1 MSRLTS
7 RLERRTIAIIVGAVA
22 AVATVP
28 ALAGTVDRAEDQAV
42 RVAQGSDPSA
52 GEPVVAAGTEITA
65 AAPARP
71 APAPA
76 PEAQGERVAEE
87 PAPTISGWASWYG
100 PGFAGRTTASGEVY
114 DPSEMVAAHK
124 SLPFGTRIRV
134 TNQRNGRSAVL
145 RIVDRGPY
153 VGGRILDVSSAAAD
167 VLGMKGSGTAP
178 VTIEIL

>member
-1 MSRLTS
+1 MSRLKQ
-7 RLERRTIAIIVGAVA
+7 RLERRTAAIVV
-22 AVATVP
+22 AVATVAAVVP
-28 ALAGTVDRAEDQAV
+28 AALASTAPDDH
-42 RVAQGSDPSA
+42 VATPTSSDPSA
-52 GEPVVAAGTEITA
+52 GQPVVGAGAPITA
-65 AAPARP
+65 AAPPARQ
-71 APAPA
+71 APTPKGH
-76 PEAQGERVAEE
+76 GERVAEE

-134 TNQRNGRSAVL
+134 TNQRNGRTTVL

-153 VGGRILDVSSAAAD
+153 VGGRILDVSAAAAD

-178 VTIEIL
+178 VSIEIL